1 MKQHGILSV
10 TFNVP
15 NDMISVVNS
24 EGTLNLHP
32 IQYTDSADDMDSI
45 AHYNYIN
52 SLDGYNDA
60 DLGFN
65 ASYSQKK
72 NFKELCASAINIAN
86 DLHELLNIFSKL
98 PQNPPM
104 RDKAV
109 FSKKEYY
116 RKALIDHVK
125 LIHQNDRSFQFF
137 KGTQHVMLNQMD
149 ESSLESRSKMSI
161 KVHQEGLCYDADNF
175 TDSFAEIATKL
186 AENIYQSVNGEVN
199 EHINREISRRKDL
212 CLHVEMFKAYTQLQA
227 FCALNLSRDQGE
239 TTRSQ
244 AKAIVIRYFPHISL
258 QNMSL
263 MLQRAPRIY
272 RLLLLSNEDWCLID
286 SFEKLSSCFFK
297 SSMKSMVNFEIW
309 LNLVKTGQLVDY
321 KEGQLICE
329 RGKKDMKQAKLDIV
343 KSYFY
348 GINEDFIIEE
358 EDDV

>member
-1 MKQHGILSV
+1 MKRHGILSV

-52 SLDGYNDA
+52 SLDDYNDA
-60 DLGFN
+60 DLGFS

-72 NFKELCASAINIAN
+72 GFKELCASAINIAN

-116 RKALIDHVK
+116 RQALIDHVK

-137 KGTQHVMLNQMD
+137 KGTQYVMLNQMD
-149 ESSLESRSKMSI
+149 ESSLESRAKVSI

-199 EHINREISRRKDL
+199 ENINREISRRKDL
-212 CLHVEMFKAYTQLQA
+212 RLHVKMFKAYTQLQA
-227 FCALNLSRDQGE
+227 FCALNLSRGQGE

-244 AKAIVIRYFPHISL
+244 AKAIVIQYFPHISL

-263 MLQRAPRIY
+263 MLQQAPRIY
-272 RLLLLSNEDWCLID
+272 RLLLLSNGDWRLID
-286 SFEKLSSCFFK
+286 FFEELSSCFFK

-321 KEGQLICE
+321 KEGQLIRE